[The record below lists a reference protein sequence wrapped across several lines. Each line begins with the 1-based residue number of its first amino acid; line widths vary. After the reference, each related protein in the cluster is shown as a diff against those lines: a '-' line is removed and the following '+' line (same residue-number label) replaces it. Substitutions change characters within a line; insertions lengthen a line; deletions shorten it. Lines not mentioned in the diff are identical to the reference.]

1 MRPTYE
7 RPSRGYLD
15 DYGES
20 SEEEESE
27 DDESESGAHG
37 ASYNAM
43 SYMAPPPH
51 ESASS
56 AYNDYYNDLYSTYD
70 GISLY

>member
-20 SEEEESE
+20 SEEDYSEE
-27 DDESESGAHG
+27 DDSEEEDSEEDEPV
-37 ASYNAM
+37 SN
-43 SYMAPPPH
+43 PH
-51 ESASS
+51 VA
-56 AYNDYYNDLYSTYD
+56 
-70 GISLY
+70 